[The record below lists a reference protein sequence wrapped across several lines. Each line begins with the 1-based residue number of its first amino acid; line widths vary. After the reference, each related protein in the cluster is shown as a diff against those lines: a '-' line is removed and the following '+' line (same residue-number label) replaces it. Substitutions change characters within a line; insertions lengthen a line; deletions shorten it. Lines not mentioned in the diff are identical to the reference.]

1 MINALGTFVVFI
13 LPTYLPMEYSILD
26 SLLDVKKQKIEAF
39 CEERL
44 NAGRKAYEITEEMA
58 EGLREIGRGYKEIYF
73 DAELMVSG
81 WNAKKLL
88 QLLKQPLLQ
97 EELKEGVK
105 EQRDKIGKIVIG
117 TVKGDVHDIGKE
129 IVGIMLSAEGFEVI
143 DLGTEVE
150 KSKYAEAVAETEAD
164 IVAMSAL
171 LTTTREYMAEV
182 IQYFR
187 EEGLEVKVMVG
198 GGAVSE
204 DYAEKIGADAYGKD
218 AVDAVGKAKELILIG

>member
-1 MINALGTFVVFI
+1 MK
-13 LPTYLPMEYSILD
+13 YSILD

-39 CEERL
+39 REERL
-44 NAGRKAYEITEEMA
+44 NAGWKAYEITREMT
-58 EGLREIGRGYKEIYF
+58 EGLKEIGRGYKEIYF

-88 QLLKQPLLQ
+88 KLLRQQLLQ
-97 EELKEGVK
+97 ELEEGI
-105 EQRDKIGKIVIG
+105 EEQQRDKIGTIVMG

-129 IVGIMLSAEGFEVI
+129 IVGIMLTAEGFEVI

-150 KSKYAEAVAETEAD
+150 KSKYAEVVAETGAD
-164 IVAMSAL
+164 IVGMSAL

-204 DYAEKIGADAYGKD
+204 DYAEEIGADAYGKD
-218 AVDAVGKAKELILIG
+218 AVDAVRKAKELILTG